1 MKAPLKSAPILVL
14 AFAMS
19 FGVFAQDP
27 HFSEYNASPLNI
39 NPAMTG
45 MFNGNY
51 RFTAIYRS
59 QWSSILKD
67 ESVPMFRTFSASF
80 DLRLP
85 IGGAKNKSYDA
96 FGLGLSFL
104 NDKAGESEFGT
115 NGVNLNLAYLKAL
128 DKQGKNFLSVG
139 FQGGVNFRSIN
150 YSNLRF
156 GNQFD
161 GTGFNPQILP
171 NETFGDDHFTFF
183 DIGAGIFWYYF
194 PKKRTNFW
202 AGFAVSHLNRPDQS
216 FYEGADA
223 KLFMRY
229 TGTGGVQVP
238 IGQQVDLLPSFLI
251 MSQGPA
257 FETQIGTFIKLLFE
271 SNKPQG
277 NAFYIGPWYRIVRG
291 EDKSIASDALI
302 LATRFDFASFSLGF
316 AYDLNFSELTAATNS
331 RGAFEVSALHVG
343 PFTQKPKVIYCP
355 RF

>member
-1 MKAPLKSAPILVL
+1 MKKLPKSAPVVVL
-14 AFAMS
+14 ALALGLGAM
-19 FGVFAQDP
+19 AQDP
-27 HFSEYNASPLNI
+27 HFSQYNASPLNV

-51 RFTAIYRS
+51 RITAIYRS
-59 QWSSILKD
+59 QWNSILKD
-67 ESVPMFRTFSASF
+67 EAVPMFRTFSASF
-80 DLRLP
+80 DLRIP
-85 IGGAKNKSYDA
+85 VPSNKDA
-96 FGLGLSFL
+96 FGLGVSFM
-104 NDKAGESEFGT
+104 NDKAGEAEFGT
-115 NGVNLNLAYLKAL
+115 NGVSLNLAYLKAL
-128 DKQGKNFLSVG
+128 DQQGKNFLSAG

-150 YSNLRF
+150 YANLRF
-156 GNQFD
+156 GSQFD
-161 GTGFNPQILP
+161 GTGFNPTLSP

-194 PKKRTNFW
+194 PKKRTNYW

-216 FYEGADA
+216 FYEGDDA

-229 TGTGGVQVP
+229 TGTGGIQVP
-238 IGQQVDLLPSFLI
+238 LGGQLDLLPSFLI

-257 FETQIGTFIKLLFE
+257 FETQIGTFLKLLFE

-291 EDKSIASDALI
+291 EDKAIASDALI

-343 PFTQKPKVIYCP
+343 AFKSKPKAIYCP